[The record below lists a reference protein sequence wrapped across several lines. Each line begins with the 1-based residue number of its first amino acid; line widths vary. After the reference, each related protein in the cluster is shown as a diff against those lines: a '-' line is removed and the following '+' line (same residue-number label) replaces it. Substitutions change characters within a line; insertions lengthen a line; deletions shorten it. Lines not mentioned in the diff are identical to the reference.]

1 MSLIQK
7 AKKKKLP
14 SEQFMDQ
21 ETLSWIKKNK
31 PKFKSKKIN
40 RNVFDCKKIFFYL
53 NKFYPKDSWFV
64 KIRAINTIH
73 GIRHMMRV
81 LIYAVIISDY
91 LKLTQKTTYKLSVA
105 SAIHD
110 LRRINDNTDPGHG
123 QRAAEWFIKNNIRI
137 LNFFKL
143 KMTKQDIE
151 EIYYII
157 FFHAQDYQI
166 ILNDLNYLKY
176 EKNINIFKTLDALDR
191 YRLPKLKWWIDDRYL
206 IFSPP
211 SFCKEVAY
219 ELVSV
224 SEELFLSNKNN
235 KKCLTQSLRQVYHQ
249 YDF

>member
-21 ETLSWIKKNK
+21 ETLCWIKENK

-40 RNVFDCKKIFFYL
+40 CNVFDCKKVFFYL
-53 NKFYPKDSWFV
+53 NKFYPKDNWFI
-64 KIRAINTIH
+64 KSKAINTIH

-123 QRAAEWFIKNNIRI
+123 QRAAEWFIKNNNQI

-166 ILNDLNYLKY
+166 ILNDSNYLKY

-206 IFSPP
+206 IFPPP
-211 SFCKEVAY
+211 SFCKEFAY
-219 ELVSV
+219 ELVLA

-235 KKCLTQSLRQVYHQ
+235 KKCLMQSLRQVYH
-249 YDF
+249 